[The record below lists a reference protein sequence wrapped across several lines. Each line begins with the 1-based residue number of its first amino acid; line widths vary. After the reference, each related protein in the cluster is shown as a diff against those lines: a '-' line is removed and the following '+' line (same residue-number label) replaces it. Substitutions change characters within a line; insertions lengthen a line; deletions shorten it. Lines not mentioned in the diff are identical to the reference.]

1 MSLSIEIQNLS
12 KSFGS
17 ELLVFENF
25 NLSIH
30 ENEFLSILGPS
41 GCGKSTLLHLIAG
54 LQRPNSGVIQI
65 PKAQK
70 SFGFVFQDPH
80 LLPWRSLEQNI
91 AVPLELQ
98 KLAPKERKN
107 RVMEALDLVN
117 LREFSQALPSELSGG
132 MKMRASLARALV
144 TRPRILLL
152 DEPFAALDEAL
163 RQRLDLELRRIWKN
177 LGLTIILVT
186 HSITEAIFLSNR
198 IIALSE
204 RPAKILK
211 DEMIDLPDERSSQMR
226 WSPEVLNQAAEI
238 TELLTSIQNRK
249 ALER

>member
-1 MSLSIEIQNLS
+1 MS
-12 KSFGS
+12 KAFGS
-17 ELLVFENF
+17 ELLVFKNF
-25 NLSIH
+25 DLRIP

-65 PKAQK
+65 PKVQK

-91 AVPLELQ
+91 EVPLELQ
-98 KLAPKERKN
+98 GLESKERKA
-107 RVMEALDLVN
+107 RVREALDLVN

-163 RQRLDLELRRIWKN
+163 RQRLDLELRRIWKT

-198 IIALSE
+198 IIVLSD
-204 RPAKILK
+204 RPATILK
-211 DEMIDLPDERSSQMR
+211 DEAIDLPDQRSSQMR

-238 TELLTSIQNRK
+238 TELLTSTQNRG